1 MIIAP
6 VKYFYPCQKQ
16 GFIFILFYGMMYLFR
31 KSLGSD
37 EVDFK
42 EDGFMLTLALVV
54 VAFVIV
60 QAMFFLVRAIKR
72 ARQLGIEKS
81 TIKSTIVSSGLFT
94 VAPAIGIVA
103 TVLTLAAGLGYVLP
117 WIRLTVIGNISYE
130 VTAATNAIE
139 AYGLSGGIANAIT
152 DKEVFGTVAWV
163 MTLGSI
169 MPLLLIPF
177 LLKTV
182 QKKIGKTVSKNG
194 KWSSVMSAAAFI
206 GLIAAFVARAIAGK
220 GEPDIIG
227 DGAGVLSVA
236 ALIFSVVLMLIIQKI
251 ASAKNL
257 KWLDSFAMPF
267 SMIGAMALV
276 MLLAQLLPESIAFL
290 EWRG

>member
-1 MIIAP
+1 MN
-6 VKYFYPCQKQ
+6 
-16 GFIFILFYGMMYLFR
+16 
-31 KSLGSD
+31 
-37 EVDFK
+37 FK
-42 EDGFMLTLALVV
+42 EDKFMIALALCV
-54 VAFVIV
+54 VAFVIA
-60 QAMFFLVRAIKR
+60 QAVFFLVRAIKK
-72 ARQLGIEKS
+72 AKKLGIEDS
-81 TIKSTIVSSGLFT
+81 AIKNTIVSSALFT

-103 TVLTLAAGLGYVLP
+103 TVLTLSAGLGYVLP

-139 AYGLSGGIANAIT
+139 AYGLIGGIANEIN
-152 DKEVFGTVAWV
+152 DPEVFATIAWV

-169 MPLLLIPF
+169 MPLILVPIF
-177 LLKTV
+177 LKKV
-182 QKKIGKTVSKNG
+182 QSKIGKTVSKNNA
-194 KWSSVMSAAAFI
+194 WSSVMSAAAFI

-220 GEPDIIG
+220 GDASIIG

-236 ALIFSVVLMLIIQKI
+236 ALVFSVVLMLILQKI
-251 ASAKNL
+251 SNVKNW

-276 MLLAQLLPESIAFL
+276 MLLAQVLPENIAFL

>member
-1 MIIAP
+1 MN
-6 VKYFYPCQKQ
+6 
-16 GFIFILFYGMMYLFR
+16 
-31 KSLGSD
+31 
-37 EVDFK
+37 FK
-42 EDGFMLTLALVV
+42 EDSFMLTLAIIV
-54 VAFVIV
+54 VAFVIA
-60 QAMFFLVRAIKR
+60 QATFFLVRAIKR
-72 ARQLGIEKS
+72 AKVLGIKKT
-81 TIKSTIVSSGLFT
+81 TIKNTLISSGLFT
-94 VAPAIGIVA
+94 IAPAIGIVA
-103 TVLTLAAGLGYVLP
+103 TVLTLSAGLGYVLP

-139 AYGLSGGIANAIT
+139 AYGLSGGIANPIA

-169 MPLLLIPF
+169 MPLVLVPF
-177 LLKTV
+177 VLKTV
-182 QKKIGKTVSKNG
+182 QKKIGKTVSKNS

-220 GEPDIIG
+220 GEADIIG

-236 ALIFSVVLMLIIQKI
+236 ALLFSIVLMLIFQKI
-251 ASAKNL
+251 ATMKDW

-276 MLLAQLLPESIAFL
+276 MMLAQVLPESIAFL

>member
-1 MIIAP
+1 M
-6 VKYFYPCQKQ
+6 
-16 GFIFILFYGMMYLFR
+16 L
-31 KSLGSD
+31 
-37 EVDFK
+37 DFK
-42 EDGFMLTLALVV
+42 EDYFMIALALGVV
-54 VAFVIV
+54 VFVIA
-60 QAMFFLVRAIKR
+60 QAAFFLVRAIKK
-72 ARQLGIEKS
+72 AKMLGIERS
-81 TIKSTIVSSGLFT
+81 TIKNTVTSSALFT

-139 AYGLSGGIANAIT
+139 AYGLIGGIANAIT
-152 DKEVFGTVAWV
+152 DPEVFGTVAWV

-169 MPLLLIPF
+169 MPLVLIPIF
-177 LLKTV
+177 LKKV
-182 QKKIGKTVSKNG
+182 QSRLGKAMSKNNA
-194 KWSSVMSAAAFI
+194 WSSVMSAAAFI

-220 GEPDIIG
+220 GNETVIG

-236 ALIFSVVLMLIIQKI
+236 ALVFSIVLMLILQKI
-251 ASAKNL
+251 ADVKKW
-257 KWLDSFAMPF
+257 KWLESFAMPF

-276 MLLAQLLPESIAFL
+276 MLLAQVLPESIAFL

>member
-1 MIIAP
+1 
-6 VKYFYPCQKQ
+6 
-16 GFIFILFYGMMYLFR
+16 MYLFR
-31 KSLGSD
+31 KNLGSD

-60 QAMFFLVRAIKR
+60 QAIFFLVRAIKR

-220 GEPDIIG
+220 GGGRHNRRRRRRFIG
-227 DGAGVLSVA
+227 CGADFLGSAYADNSKNRKRKKSKMARLVCNAVFNDRRNGTRYASCT
-236 ALIFSVVLMLIIQKI
+236 
-251 ASAKNL
+251 ASA
-257 KWLDSFAMPF
+257 
-267 SMIGAMALV
+267 
-276 MLLAQLLPESIAFL
+276 
-290 EWRG
+290 

>member
-1 MIIAP
+1 M
-6 VKYFYPCQKQ
+6 
-16 GFIFILFYGMMYLFR
+16 L
-31 KSLGSD
+31 
-37 EVDFK
+37 DFK
-42 EDGFMLTLALVV
+42 EDYFMIAIALGVV
-54 VAFVIV
+54 VFVIA
-60 QAMFFLVRAIKR
+60 QAAFFLVRAIKK
-72 ARQLGIEKS
+72 AKMLGIERS
-81 TIKSTIVSSGLFT
+81 TIKNTVTSSALFT

-139 AYGLSGGIANAIT
+139 AYGLIGGIANAIT
-152 DKEVFGTVAWV
+152 DPEVFGTVAWV

-169 MPLLLIPF
+169 MPLVLIPIF
-177 LLKTV
+177 LKKV
-182 QKKIGKTVSKNG
+182 QSRLGKAMSKNNA
-194 KWSSVMSAAAFI
+194 WSSVMSAAAFI

-220 GEPDIIG
+220 GNETVIG

-236 ALIFSVVLMLIIQKI
+236 ALVFSIVLMLILQKI
-251 ASAKNL
+251 ADVKKW
-257 KWLDSFAMPF
+257 KWLESFAMPF

-276 MLLAQLLPESIAFL
+276 MLLAQILPESIAFL

>member
-1 MIIAP
+1 MN
-6 VKYFYPCQKQ
+6 
-16 GFIFILFYGMMYLFR
+16 
-31 KSLGSD
+31 
-37 EVDFK
+37 FK
-42 EDGFMLTLALVV
+42 EDSFMLTLAIIV
-54 VAFVIV
+54 VAFVIA
-60 QAMFFLVRAIKR
+60 QATFFLVRAIKR
-72 ARQLGIEKS
+72 AKVLGIKKT
-81 TIKSTIVSSGLFT
+81 TIKNTLISSGLFT
-94 VAPAIGIVA
+94 IAPAIGIVA
-103 TVLTLAAGLGYVLP
+103 TVLTLSAGLGYVLP

-139 AYGLSGGIANAIT
+139 AYGLSGGIANPIA

-169 MPLLLIPF
+169 MPLVLVPF
-177 LLKTV
+177 VLKTV
-182 QKKIGKTVSKNG
+182 QKKIGKTVSKNS

-220 GEPDIIG
+220 GEADIIG

-236 ALIFSVVLMLIIQKI
+236 ALVFSVVLMLIFQKI
-251 ASAKNL
+251 ATMKNW

-276 MLLAQLLPESIAFL
+276 MLLAQVLPESIAFL

>member
-1 MIIAP
+1 
-6 VKYFYPCQKQ
+6 
-16 GFIFILFYGMMYLFR
+16 
-31 KSLGSD
+31 
-37 EVDFK
+37 
-42 EDGFMLTLALVV
+42 
-54 VAFVIV
+54 
-60 QAMFFLVRAIKR
+60 
-72 ARQLGIEKS
+72 
-81 TIKSTIVSSGLFT
+81 
-94 VAPAIGIVA
+94 
-103 TVLTLAAGLGYVLP
+103 
-117 WIRLTVIGNISYE
+117 
-130 VTAATNAIE
+130 
-139 AYGLSGGIANAIT
+139 
-152 DKEVFGTVAWV
+152 
-163 MTLGSI
+163 

-182 QKKIGKTVSKNG
+182 QKKIGKTVSKNS

>member
-1 MIIAP
+1 M
-6 VKYFYPCQKQ
+6 
-16 GFIFILFYGMMYLFR
+16 LFR
-31 KSLGSD
+31 S
-37 EVDFK
+37 
-42 EDGFMLTLALVV
+42 ALVV
-54 VAFVIV
+54 VAFVIA
-60 QAMFFLVRAIKR
+60 QAVFFLVRAIKR
-72 ARQLGIEKS
+72 ARELGIEKA

-94 VAPAIGIVA
+94 IAPAIGIVA
-103 TVLTLAAGLGYVLP
+103 TVLTLSAALGYVLP

-139 AYGLSGGIANAIT
+139 AYGLTGGIANPIT

-169 MPLLLIPF
+169 MPLILIPF

-182 QKKIGKTVSKNG
+182 QKKIGKTVSKNS
-194 KWSSVMSAAAFI
+194 KWSSVMSAAAVI
-206 GLIAAFVARAIAGK
+206 GLIAAVVARAIIGK
-220 GEPDIIG
+220 GEVDVQG

-236 ALIFSVVLMLIIQKI
+236 ALILSVVLMLILQKT
-251 ASAKNL
+251 AVVKGW
-257 KWLDSFAMPF
+257 KWLESFAMPF

-276 MLLAQLLPESIAFL
+276 MLLAQVLPESIAFL

>member
-1 MIIAP
+1 MN
-6 VKYFYPCQKQ
+6 
-16 GFIFILFYGMMYLFR
+16 
-31 KSLGSD
+31 
-37 EVDFK
+37 FK
-42 EDGFMLTLALVV
+42 EDSFMLTLAIIV
-54 VAFVIV
+54 VAFVIA
-60 QAMFFLVRAIKR
+60 QATFFLVRAIKR
-72 ARQLGIEKS
+72 AKVLGIKKT
-81 TIKSTIVSSGLFT
+81 TIKNTIISSGLFT
-94 VAPAIGIVA
+94 IAPAIGIVA
-103 TVLTLAAGLGYVLP
+103 TVLTLSAGLGYVLP

-139 AYGLSGGIANAIT
+139 AYGLSGGIANPIA

-169 MPLLLIPF
+169 MPLVLVPF
-177 LLKTV
+177 VLKTV
-182 QKKIGKTVSKNG
+182 QKKIGKTVSKNS

-220 GEPDIIG
+220 GEADIIG

-236 ALIFSVVLMLIIQKI
+236 ALLFSIVLMFIFQKI
-251 ASAKNL
+251 ATMKNW

-276 MLLAQLLPESIAFL
+276 MMLAQVLPESIAFL

>member
-1 MIIAP
+1 MN
-6 VKYFYPCQKQ
+6 
-16 GFIFILFYGMMYLFR
+16 
-31 KSLGSD
+31 
-37 EVDFK
+37 FK
-42 EDGFMLTLALVV
+42 EDSFMLTLAIIV
-54 VAFVIV
+54 VAFVIA
-60 QAMFFLVRAIKR
+60 QATFFLVRAIKR
-72 ARQLGIEKS
+72 AKTLGIQKT
-81 TIKSTIVSSGLFT
+81 TIKNTIISSGLFT
-94 VAPAIGIVA
+94 IAPAIGIVA
-103 TVLTLAAGLGYVLP
+103 TVLTLSAGLGYVLP

-139 AYGLSGGIANAIT
+139 AYGLSGGIANPIA

-169 MPLLLIPF
+169 MPLVLVPF
-177 LLKTV
+177 VLKTV
-182 QKKIGKTVSKNG
+182 QKKIGKTVSKNS

-220 GEPDIIG
+220 GEADIIG

-236 ALIFSVVLMLIIQKI
+236 ALVFSVVLMLIFQKI
-251 ASAKNL
+251 SAIKNW

-276 MLLAQLLPESIAFL
+276 MLLAQVLPESIAFL